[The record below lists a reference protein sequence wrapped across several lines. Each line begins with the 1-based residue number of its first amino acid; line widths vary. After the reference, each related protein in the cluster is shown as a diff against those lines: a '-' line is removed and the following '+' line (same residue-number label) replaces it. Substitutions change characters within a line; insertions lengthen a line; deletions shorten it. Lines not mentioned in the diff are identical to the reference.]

1 MKSLKVMKFA
11 ALSCAVL
18 GLAACGSTTAKEAK
32 LVASFISPAHLTYQ
46 NMRPSYNYYLTT
58 YDFEVLDVYDDNTYC
73 LTLSSSTF
81 SALILPETGN
91 DAQGNERD
99 NSLYKYYGTF
109 TSKQDELDPNTYE
122 YTISAATRLVATTDA
137 GWYIDTDNWTE
148 DMKKKAVDVQY
159 GYDPATETQTIV
171 GKTEYA
177 TGAEYLAAH
186 NINETVLTVNIGSY
200 TLDYKAVK

>member
-18 GLAACGSTTAKEAK
+18 GLAACGSTAKEAK
-32 LVASFISPAHLTYQ
+32 LVASFISPAKLTYN
-46 NMRPSYNYYLTT
+46 NMRPTYNYYLTT

-91 DAQGNERD
+91 DAQGNERS

-109 TSKQDELDPNTYE
+109 TSVQDDLDPNTYV
-122 YTISAATRLVATTDA
+122 YTISVATRLIATSDE
-137 GWYIDTDNWTE
+137 GWYIDTANWTD
-148 DMKKKAVDVQY
+148 DMKTKAADLEY
-159 GYDPATETQTIV
+159 GYDEATQSQTVV

-177 TGAEYLAAH
+177 TGAEYLAVH
-186 NINETVLTVNIGSY
+186 NIKETALTVNVGSY
-200 TLDYKAVK
+200 TLDYAVVK